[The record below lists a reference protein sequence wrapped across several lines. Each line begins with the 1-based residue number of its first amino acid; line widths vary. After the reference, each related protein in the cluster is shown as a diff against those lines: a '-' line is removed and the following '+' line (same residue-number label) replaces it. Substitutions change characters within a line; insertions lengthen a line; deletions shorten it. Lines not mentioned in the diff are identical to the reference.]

1 MQSINRDYPAFNP
14 DQILRVQQLFRNT
27 VESPFYNK
35 KQSPFFFPLP
45 RVISLN

>member
-27 VESPFYNK
+27 IAFAIL
-35 KQSPFFFPLP
+35 Q
-45 RVISLN
+45 